1 MFKYSTLIK
10 KDFSTFKNKDTFL
23 AMTAHI
29 IYKDIDY
36 IETATHSKKVIKVIR
51 DKIGFRNILMSDDI
65 SMRGLKYSI
74 KQNTKKAF
82 TAGCNLVLHCNG
94 NFKEMVI
101 VADNSPLLSK
111 FVINKTS
118 QIYKILS

>member
-1 MFKYSTLIK
+1 MPTY
-10 KDFSTFKNKDTFL
+10 TFKNKDTFL

-36 IETATHSKKVIKVIR
+36 TETATHSKKVIKVIR

-74 KQNTKKAF
+74 KQNTKKAAAATDALGVITVMHSTF
-82 TAGCNLVLHCNG
+82 RFNEFIILMFGKRTA
-94 NFKEMVI
+94 K
-101 VADNSPLLSK
+101 PR
-111 FVINKTS
+111 
-118 QIYKILS
+118 